1 MDTKPKSPEK
11 QQKKKRKT
19 PQQVIPN
26 VEEMLGSDSVS
37 RDSRVAIVL
46 FNYFINE
53 SSLDVKTEE

>member
-19 PQQVIPN
+19 PQVIPN
-26 VEEMLGSDSVS
+26 VEEMLGSDSAS

>member
-1 MDTKPKSPEK
+1 M
-11 QQKKKRKT
+11 KT

-26 VEEMLGSDSVS
+26 VEEMLGSDSAS